1 MKGSR
6 FLLVRQQLKRSL
18 RRETPRW
25 VVLCIDLYITLNTF
39 LLAFLIIRNFKL
51 HVSGT
56 DLKLAIIQSPQIL
69 FFAFVSFL
77 ATSSFKGIVRHTGF
91 KDVLNV
97 LKANLLLAFLL
108 GFFSWLVSK
117 ASPQSNY
124 ILNTPTVIIHFLLN
138 TMALIFLRILYKNLY
153 DYYVI
158 GSRYTKRAMIYG
170 AGDSGIITYK
180 ALKNDERSRIS
191 IFGYLDDKKSKIG
204 KKINGITVYNPKKID
219 AAFLE
224 KHHINE
230 IIISIQNIRPS
241 RLREIVDSF
250 SDSPVTLKIVPA
262 INKWLN
268 GDLNAQQIKNVKIE
282 DLLGRKPIK
291 LDNPDVREE
300 IQDKVVL
307 VTGAAGSIGSEI
319 ARQLMGYPYKKLI
332 LLDQAES
339 PLYDL
344 QQTTQSICKGDCE
357 FVMGD
362 VRDPNRV
369 DTIFRIFNP
378 QIVFHAAAYKHV
390 PLMEDNPY
398 EAVQTNI
405 KGTKIVADKAVEY
418 GAEKFV
424 MVSTD
429 KAVNPTNVMGA
440 TKRIAEL
447 YVTHINKRAKTNFI
461 VTRFGNV
468 LGSNGSVIPIFK
480 RQIEEG
486 GPLTVTHPEITRYFM
501 TIPEACQLVL
511 EAGVMGK
518 GGEVFVFDMGESVKI
533 IDLAKKII
541 RLSGLR
547 YPQDID
553 IEITGLRPGEKIYE
567 ELLADGE
574 STMKT
579 HHDKIMIAKV
589 ANQDLEDFNENIGEL
604 IKEDH
609 NPNQIE
615 RNLKLVTKIKN
626 LVPEY
631 VSQNSIYSSIDDQ
644 KNKF

>member
-1 MKGSR
+1 M
-6 FLLVRQQLKRSL
+6 
-18 RRETPRW
+18 
-25 VVLCIDLYITLNTF
+25 VLCIDLYITLNTF
-39 LLAFLIIRNFKL
+39 SLAFLIIRNFNL
-51 HVSGT
+51 RFSEHEFRVSLT
-56 DLKLAIIQSPQIL
+56 QSPQVL
-69 FFAFVSFL
+69 FFALVAFL
-77 ATSSFKGIVRHTGF
+77 AAASHKGIVRHTGF
-91 KDVLNV
+91 KDVMNV
-97 LKANLLLAFLL
+97 LKANIYLAFFL
-108 GFFSWLVSK
+108 GIFSWLVTK
-117 ASPQSNY
+117 ASPDSHY
-124 ILNTPTVIIHFLLN
+124 IINAPTIIIHFLLN
-138 TMALIFLRILYKNLY
+138 TMALIFLRIIYKSLY
-153 DYYVI
+153 DYYVV
-158 GSRYTKRAMIYG
+158 GTRYTKRAMIYG

-191 IFGYLDDKKSKIG
+191 VFGYLDDKKAKVG
-204 KKINGITVYNPKKID
+204 KKINGITVYDPKKVN
-219 AAFLE
+219 AQFLE
-224 KHHINE
+224 KHHITE

-250 SDSPVTLKIVPA
+250 ADTPVTLKIVPA
-262 INKWLN
+262 VNKWLN
-268 GDLNAQQIKNVKIE
+268 GDLNAQQIKTVKIE

-291 LDNPDVREE
+291 LDNPDIREE
-300 IQDKVVL
+300 IRDKVVL

-332 LLDQAES
+332 LADQAES

-344 QQTTQSICKGDCE
+344 QQTTQAICKGDCE

-362 VRDPNRV
+362 VRDPHRV
-369 DTIFRIFNP
+369 DTIFRIFRP

-398 EAVQTNI
+398 EAVHTNV

-418 GAEKFV
+418 GADKFV

-447 YVTHINKRAKTNFI
+447 YVTHLNQKVATNFI

-511 EAGVMGK
+511 EAGAMGK

-533 IDLAKKII
+533 FELAKKII

-553 IEITGLRPGEKIYE
+553 IKITGLRPGEKIFE
-567 ELLADGE
+567 ELLAQGE
-574 STMKT
+574 STVKT
-579 HHDKIMIAKV
+579 HHEKIMIAKV
-589 ANQDLEDFNENIGEL
+589 CNDYSEAFNQKIENLIRENHNPDQREKNL
-604 IKEDH
+604 QLVAKIKE
-609 NPNQIE
+609 
-615 RNLKLVTKIKN
+615 

-631 VSQNSIYSSIDDQ
+631 KSQNSIYSAIDNNQ
-644 KNKF
+644 

>member
-1 MKGSR
+1 M
-6 FLLVRQQLKRSL
+6 LIRQQLKRSL

-39 LLAFLIIRNFKL
+39 ILAFLIIRNFNLKF
-51 HVSGT
+51 SGV
-56 DLKLAIIQSPQIL
+56 DLKTAITQSPQIL
-69 FFAFVSFL
+69 FFAFVAFL
-77 ATSSFKGIVRHTGF
+77 ATSSYKGIVRHTGF
-91 KDVLNV
+91 KDVLSV
-97 LKANLLLAFLL
+97 LRANLLLALLL
-108 GFFSWLVSK
+108 GVFGWMVNK
-117 ASPQSNY
+117 ANPDSSY
-124 ILNTPTVIIHFLLN
+124 IINAPTIIIHFLLN

-153 DYYVI
+153 DYYVV

-204 KKINGITVYNPKKID
+204 KKINGVTVYNPKKVD
-219 AAFLE
+219 AHFLE

-250 SDSPVTLKIVPA
+250 TDSPVVLKIVPA
-262 INKWLN
+262 VNKWLN
-268 GDLNAQQIKNVKIE
+268 GDLNAQQIKNVRIE
-282 DLLGRKPIK
+282 DLLGRKPIQ
-291 LDNPDVREE
+291 LDNAEIREE
-300 IQDKVVL
+300 IRDKVVL

-319 ARQLMGYPYKKLI
+319 ARQLMAYPYKKLI
-332 LLDQAES
+332 LVDQAES

-344 QQTTQSICKGDCE
+344 QQTTQGICKGDCE

-369 DTIFRIFNP
+369 DTIFRIFKP
-378 QIVFHAAAYKHV
+378 QLVFHAAAYKHV

-398 EAVQTNI
+398 EAVHTNI

-418 GAEKFV
+418 GVGKFV

-440 TKRIAEL
+440 SKRIAEL
-447 YVTHINKRAKTNFI
+447 YVTYKNKISSTNFI

-486 GPLTVTHPEITRYFM
+486 GPLTVTHPDITRYFM

-553 IEITGLRPGEKIYE
+553 IKITGLRPGEKIFE

-574 STMKT
+574 ATVKT
-579 HHDKIMIAKV
+579 HHEKIMIATV
-589 ANQDLEDFNENIGEL
+589 FNNDSSEFESKINEL
-604 IKEDH
+604 IKED
-609 NPNQIE
+609 NNLNQLE
-615 RNLKLVTKIKN
+615 KNLILVSKIKE

-631 VSQNSIYSSIDDQ
+631 VSQNSIYSTIDEQ
-644 KNKF
+644 KTRI

>member
-1 MKGSR
+1 ML
-6 FLLVRQQLKRSL
+6 FRQQLKRSL

-25 VVLCIDLYITLNTF
+25 VVLCIDLYITVNTF

-51 HVSGT
+51 HFSGA
-56 DLKLAIIQSPQIL
+56 DLKLALIQSPQVL
-69 FFAFVSFL
+69 FFAFVAFL
-77 ATSSFKGIVRHTGF
+77 ATSSYKGIVRHTGF
-91 KDVLNV
+91 KDILSVLR
-97 LKANLLLAFLL
+97 ANLLLAVLL
-108 GFFSWLVSK
+108 GFFSWLISK
-117 ASPQSNY
+117 SLPDSLY
-124 ILNTPTVIIHFLLN
+124 IINVPTIIIHFLLN

-153 DYYVI
+153 DYYVV
-158 GSRYTKRAMIYG
+158 GTRYTKRALIYG

-204 KKINGITVYNPKKID
+204 KKINGITVYNPKKVD

-250 SDSPVTLKIVPA
+250 TDSPVTLKIVPA
-262 INKWLN
+262 VNKWLN
-268 GDLNAQQIKNVKIE
+268 GDLNAQQIKAVKIE
-282 DLLGRKPIK
+282 DLLGRKPIQ
-291 LDNPDVREE
+291 LDNAVIREE
-300 IQDKVVL
+300 VRDKVVL

-332 LLDQAES
+332 LVDQAES

-344 QQTTQSICKGDCE
+344 QQTTQTICKGDCE
-357 FVMGD
+357 FVMAD
-362 VRDPNRV
+362 VRDPHRV
-369 DTIFRIFNP
+369 DTVFRIFSP

-398 EAVQTNI
+398 EAVHTNI
-405 KGTKIVADKAVEY
+405 KGTKIVADKAVLY
-418 GAEKFV
+418 GTEKFV

-440 TKRIAEL
+440 SKRIAEL
-447 YVTHINKRAKTNFI
+447 YVTYLNKKSKTNFI

-486 GPLTVTHPEITRYFM
+486 GPLTVTHPDITRYFM

-511 EAGVMGK
+511 EAGAMGN

-541 RLSGLR
+541 RLSGMR

-553 IEITGLRPGEKIYE
+553 IKITGLRPGEKIFE

-579 HHDKIMIAKV
+579 HHEKIMIAKV
-589 ANQDLEDFNENIGEL
+589 FNEDSDEFNEKINEL
-604 IKEDH
+604 IKENY
-609 NPNQIE
+609 NPNQKE
-615 RNLKLVTKIKN
+615 KNLLLVTKIKE

-631 VSQNSIYSSIDDQ
+631 VSQNSIYTAIDEQ
-644 KNKF
+644 KTNI

>member
-1 MKGSR
+1 MLLRQR
-6 FLLVRQQLKRSL
+6 FKRSL
-18 RRETPRW
+18 RKETPRW
-25 VVLCIDLYITLNTF
+25 VVLCIDLYITANTF
-39 LLAFLIIRNFKL
+39 FVTYLIFKNLLFIPGL
-51 HVSGT
+51 
-56 DLKLAIIQSPQIL
+56 DLQQTLFRHIPEVI
-69 FFAFVSFL
+69 FFAFVAFL
-77 ATSSFKGIVRHTGF
+77 ATSSYKGIVRHTGF
-91 KDVLNV
+91 KDIFNV
-97 LKANLLLAFLL
+97 LRANVLLAILL
-108 GFFSWLVSK
+108 GLFNWLLKEAAPNTDFTIRTPLIVVHFM
-117 ASPQSNY
+117 
-124 ILNTPTVIIHFLLN
+124 LNTI
-138 TMALIFLRILYKNLY
+138 ALIFLRILYKNLY
-153 DYYVI
+153 DFYVI
-158 GSRYTKRAMIYG
+158 GTRFSRRAMIYG

-191 IFGYLDDKKSKIG
+191 VFGYIDDKKSKIG
-204 KKINGITVYNPKKID
+204 KKINGVNVYDPKRITPE
-219 AAFLE
+219 FLQ

-250 SDSPVTLKIVPA
+250 AESPVSLKIVPA
-262 INKWLN
+262 VNKWLN
-268 GDLNAQQIKNVKIE
+268 GDLKPQQIQNVKIE

-291 LDNPDVREE
+291 LSNPEILAE

-319 ARQLMGYPYKKLI
+319 SRQLMGYPYKKLI

-344 QQTTQSICKGDCE
+344 QQSTQKIRKGSCE

-369 DTIFRIFNP
+369 DTVFRIYKP

-398 EAVQTNI
+398 EAVQTNV
-405 KGTKIVADKAVEY
+405 KGTKTVADKAVEY

-440 TKRIAEL
+440 TKRVAEL
-447 YVTHINKRAKTNFI
+447 YATYLNTQSDTKFI

-468 LGSNGSVIPIFK
+468 LGSNGSVIPLFK

-486 GPLTVTHPEITRYFM
+486 GPLTVTHPEITRFFM

-533 IDLAKKII
+533 MDLAKKII

-547 YPQDID
+547 YPEDID
-553 IEITGLRPGEKIYE
+553 IKITGLRPGEKIYE

-574 STMKT
+574 KTIKT
-579 HHDKIMIAKV
+579 HHEKIMIAQV
-589 ANQDLEDFNENIGEL
+589 CHAQNGLEEKINEL
-604 IKEDH
+604 IKEEYI
-609 NPNQIE
+609 PNQAE
-615 RNLKLVTKIKN
+615 RNLSIVSKIKS

-631 VSQNSIYSSIDDQ
+631 ISQNSIFSSIDIS
-644 KNKF
+644 KSNSEI

>member
-1 MKGSR
+1 M
-6 FLLVRQQLKRSL
+6 
-18 RRETPRW
+18 
-25 VVLCIDLYITLNTF
+25 
-39 LLAFLIIRNFKL
+39 LAFLIIRNFKL
-51 HVSGT
+51 HISGA
-56 DLKLAIIQSPQIL
+56 DIKVAVIQSPQIL
-69 FFAFVSFL
+69 FFAFVAFL
-77 ATSSFKGIVRHTGF
+77 ATSSYKGIVRHTGF
-91 KDVLNV
+91 KDILSVLRANV
-97 LKANLLLAFLL
+97 LLAVLL
-108 GFFSWLVSK
+108 GFFSLMVSK
-117 ASPQSNY
+117 ASPSSVY
-124 ILNTPTVIIHFLLN
+124 IINTPTIIIHFLLN

-153 DYYVI
+153 DYYVV
-158 GSRYTKRAMIYG
+158 GTRYTKRAMIYG

-204 KKINGITVYNPKKID
+204 KRINGITVYDPKKVN
-219 AAFLE
+219 AEFLN

-250 SDSPVTLKIVPA
+250 TDSPVTLKIVPA
-262 INKWLN
+262 VNKWLN
-268 GDLNAQQIKNVKIE
+268 GDLNAQQIKAVKIE

-291 LDNPDVREE
+291 LDNPEIREE
-300 IQDKVVL
+300 IRDKVVL

-319 ARQLMGYPYKKLI
+319 ARQLMAYPYKKLI
-332 LLDQAES
+332 LVDQAES

-344 QQTTQSICKGDCE
+344 QQTTQDICKGDCE

-369 DTIFRIFNP
+369 DTIFRIFRP

-398 EAVQTNI
+398 EAVHTNV
-405 KGTKIVADKAVEY
+405 KGTKIVADKAAQYEV
-418 GAEKFV
+418 EKFV

-440 TKRIAEL
+440 TKRLAEL
-447 YVTHINKRAKTNFI
+447 YVTYLNKRVKTNYI

-486 GPLTVTHPEITRYFM
+486 GPLTVTHPDITRFFM

-541 RLSGLR
+541 RLSGMR

-553 IEITGLRPGEKIYE
+553 IKITGLRPGEKIFE

-579 HHDKIMIAKV
+579 HHEKIMIAKV
-589 ANQDLEDFNENIGEL
+589 RNDDSDNFNEKINEL
-604 IKEDH
+604 IEENH
-609 NPNQIE
+609 NPNQKE
-615 RNLKLVTKIKN
+615 RNLLLVGKIKE

-631 VSQNSIYSSIDDQ
+631 VSQNSIYSLIDLQ
-644 KNKF
+644 KNNS

>member
-1 MKGSR
+1 M
-6 FLLVRQQLKRSL
+6 LLRQQLKRSL

-39 LLAFLIIRNFKL
+39 LIAFLIIRNFQFNF
-51 HVSGT
+51 SDT
-56 DLKLAIIQSPQIL
+56 DLKIALIQSPQIL

-77 ATSSFKGIVRHTGF
+77 AISSYKGIVRHTGF
-91 KDVLNV
+91 KDVFNV
-97 LKANLLLAFLL
+97 LKANILLAILL
-108 GFFSWLVSK
+108 GVFSLLIGK
-117 ASPQSNY
+117 ATPESVYIVKSPT
-124 ILNTPTVIIHFLLN
+124 IIIHFLLN

-153 DYYVI
+153 DYYVV
-158 GSRYTKRAMIYG
+158 GTRYTKRAMIYG

-204 KKINGITVYNPKKID
+204 KKINGVAVYDPKKID
-219 AAFLE
+219 TRFLE

-250 SDSPVTLKIVPA
+250 ADAPVTLKIVPA

-268 GDLNAQQIKNVKIE
+268 GDLNAQQIKAVKIE

-291 LDNPDVREE
+291 LDNPEIREE
-300 IQDKVVL
+300 IRDKIVM

-319 ARQLMGYPYKKLI
+319 SRQLMEYPYKKLI
-332 LLDQAES
+332 LVDQAES

-344 QQTTQSICKGDCE
+344 QQTTLDKYNGNCE
-357 FVMGD
+357 FVMAD
-362 VRDPNRV
+362 IRDPNRV
-369 DTIFRIFNP
+369 DTIFRIFRP
-378 QIVFHAAAYKHV
+378 QVVFHAAAYKHV

-398 EAVQTNI
+398 EAVHTNI
-405 KGTKIVADKAVEY
+405 KGTKIAADKAVEY
-418 GAEKFV
+418 GVEKFV

-447 YVTHINKRAKTNFI
+447 YVTYLDRITKTNFI

-533 IDLAKKII
+533 LDLAKKII

-553 IEITGLRPGEKIYE
+553 IKITGLRPGEKIYE

-574 STMKT
+574 TTIKT
-579 HHDKIMIAKV
+579 HHEKIMIAKV
-589 ANQDLEDFNENIGEL
+589 RHATSGEFVEKINDL
-604 IKEDH
+604 IKENQ
-609 NPNQIE
+609 NPDQLE
-615 RNLKLVTKIKN
+615 KNLELVTKIKE

-631 VSQNSIYSSIDDQ
+631 KSRNSIYCTID
-644 KNKF
+644 KEI

>member
-1 MKGSR
+1 MKGFS
-6 FLLVRQQLKRSL
+6 FLSVRQQAKRSL

-25 VVLCIDLYITLNTF
+25 VVLCIDLYITVNTF
-39 LLAFLIIRNFKL
+39 ILACIIVRNFNLRLSAEDFK
-51 HVSGT
+51 VS
-56 DLKLAIIQSPQIL
+56 LIQAPQVL
-69 FFAFVSFL
+69 FFAIVAFL
-77 ATSSFKGIVRHTGF
+77 ATSSYKGIVRHTGF
-91 KDVLNV
+91 KDVYNV
-97 LKANLLLAFLL
+97 LKANVLLTLLLAS
-108 GFFSWLVSK
+108 FSWLLIKTSGD
-117 ASPQSNY
+117 STY
-124 ILNTPTVIIHFLLN
+124 IINAPTIIIHFLLN

-153 DYYVI
+153 DYYVV
-158 GSRYTKRAMIYG
+158 GTRYTKRALIYG

-191 IFGYLDDKKSKIG
+191 VFGYLDDKKSKIG
-204 KKINGITVYNPKKID
+204 KKINGMTVYDPKKVD
-219 AAFLE
+219 AKFLK

-250 SDSPVTLKIVPA
+250 SDAPVSLKIVPA
-262 INKWLN
+262 VNKWLN
-268 GDLNAQQIKNVKIE
+268 GDLNPQQIKDVRIE
-282 DLLGRKPIK
+282 DLLGRKPIQ
-291 LDNPDVREE
+291 LDNPDIREE
-300 IQDKVVL
+300 IRDKVVM

-319 ARQLMGYPYKKLI
+319 SRQLMGYPYKKLI
-332 LLDQAES
+332 LIDQAES

-344 QQTTQSICKGDCE
+344 QQTTQGICRGDCE

-362 VRDPNRV
+362 VRDPHRV
-369 DTIFRIFNP
+369 DTAFRLFRP

-398 EAVQTNI
+398 EAVHTNV
-405 KGTKIVADKAVEY
+405 KGTKIVADKSVEY
-418 GAEKFV
+418 GVEKFV
-424 MVSTD
+424 MISTD

-447 YVTHINKRAKTNFI
+447 YVTYLNQKSTTKFI

-511 EAGVMGK
+511 EAGAMGK

-533 IDLAKKII
+533 LDLAKKII

-553 IEITGLRPGEKIYE
+553 IKITGLRPGEKIFE
-567 ELLADGE
+567 ELLANGE
-574 STMKT
+574 STIKT
-579 HHDKIMIAKV
+579 HHEKIMIAKV
-589 ANQDLEDFNENIGEL
+589 CNDYSEEFNLKISEL
-604 IKEDH
+604 IKDNH
-609 NPNQIE
+609 NPNQRE
-615 RNLKLVTKIKN
+615 KNLMLVTKIKE

-631 VSQNSIYSSIDDQ
+631 KSQNSIYTSID
-644 KNKF
+644 KGV

>member
-1 MKGSR
+1 M
-6 FLLVRQQLKRSL
+6 
-18 RRETPRW
+18 
-25 VVLCIDLYITLNTF
+25 
-39 LLAFLIIRNFKL
+39 LAFLIIRNFKL
-51 HVSGT
+51 HFSGT
-56 DLKLAIIQSPQIL
+56 DLKLAVIQMPQIL
-69 FFAFVSFL
+69 FFAFMAFM

-91 KDVLNV
+91 KDILNV
-97 LKANLLLAFLL
+97 LRANLFLALFL
-108 GFFSWLVSK
+108 GVFSWLIGK
-117 ASPQSNY
+117 ASPDSVY
-124 ILNTPTVIIHFLLN
+124 ILNAPTVIIHFLLN

-158 GSRYTKRAMIYG
+158 GSRYTKRALIYG

-180 ALKNDERSRIS
+180 AIKNDERSRIS
-191 IFGYLDDKKSKIG
+191 VFGYLDDKKSKIG
-204 KKINGITVYNPKKID
+204 KKINGVTVYDPKKID
-219 AAFLE
+219 AHFLE

-250 SDSPVTLKIVPA
+250 TDSPVVLKIVPA

-268 GDLNAQQIKNVKIE
+268 GDLNVQQIKNVKIE

-291 LDNPDVREE
+291 LDNPDIRQE

-344 QQTTQSICKGDCE
+344 QQTTQGIHKGDCE

-362 VRDPNRV
+362 IRDPNRV
-369 DTIFRIFNP
+369 ETIFRIFNP

-405 KGTKIVADKAVEY
+405 KGTKIVADKAVQY
-418 GAEKFV
+418 GVEKFV

-447 YVTHINKRAKTNFI
+447 YVTYLNKKAKTNFI

-486 GPLTVTHPEITRYFM
+486 GPLTVTHEDITRYFM

-553 IEITGLRPGEKIYE
+553 IKITGLRPGEKIYE

-574 STMKT
+574 STIKT

-589 ANQDLEDFNENIGEL
+589 CNDDSEDFNENINEL

-609 NPNQIE
+609 NPNQKE
-615 RNLKLVTKIKN
+615 RNLMLVSKIKK

-631 VSQNSIYSSIDDQ
+631 VSQNSIYSAIDEQ
-644 KNKF
+644 KNSF

>member
-1 MKGSR
+1 ML
-6 FLLVRQQLKRSL
+6 FRQQLKRSL

-39 LLAFLIIRNFKL
+39 VLAFLIIRNFRL
-51 HVSGT
+51 YPSAT
-56 DLKLAIIQSPQIL
+56 DLKIAFIQSPQIL
-69 FFAFVSFL
+69 FFAFVAFL
-77 ATSSFKGIVRHTGF
+77 AASSYKGIVRHTGF
-91 KDVLNV
+91 KDVLSV
-97 LKANLLLAFLL
+97 LRANILLALLLV
-108 GFFSWLVSK
+108 FFSWLVGK
-117 ASPQSNY
+117 ASPDSLY
-124 ILNTPTVIIHFLLN
+124 IISTLTIIIHFLLN

-153 DYYVI
+153 DYYVV
-158 GSRYTKRAMIYG
+158 GTRYTKRAMIYG

-204 KKINGITVYNPKKID
+204 KKINGITVYNPKKIN
-219 AAFLE
+219 AQFLE

-250 SDSPVTLKIVPA
+250 TDSPVTLKIVPA
-262 INKWLN
+262 VNKWLN
-268 GDLNAQQIKNVKIE
+268 GDLNPQQIKNVKIE

-291 LDNPDVREE
+291 LDNPEIREE
-300 IQDKVVL
+300 IRDKIVL

-319 ARQLMGYPYKKLI
+319 SRQLMGYPYQKLI
-332 LLDQAES
+332 LVDQAES

-344 QQTTQSICKGDCE
+344 QQSTKNICIGDCE

-369 DTIFRIFNP
+369 DTIFRIFRP

-398 EAVQTNI
+398 ESVHTNV
-405 KGTKIVADKAVEY
+405 KGTKIVADKAIEY
-418 GAEKFV
+418 GVEKFV

-447 YVTHINKRAKTNFI
+447 YVTYLDKITKTNFI

-468 LGSNGSVIPIFK
+468 LGSNGSVIPLFK

-553 IEITGLRPGEKIYE
+553 IQITGLRPGEKIFE

-574 STMKT
+574 ATIKT
-579 HHDKIMIAKV
+579 HHEKIMIAKV
-589 ANQDLEDFNENIGEL
+589 RHADSEEFESKINEL
-604 IKEDH
+604 IREDN

-615 RNLKLVTKIKN
+615 KNLLLVTKIKA

-631 VSQNSIYSSIDDQ
+631 VSQNSIYTSIDEQ
-644 KNKF
+644 KIKS

>member
-1 MKGSR
+1 MLR
-6 FLLVRQQLKRSL
+6 NQLKRNL
-18 RRETPRW
+18 RKETPRW
-25 VVLCIDLYITLNTF
+25 VVLCIDMYITFNVF
-39 LLAFLIIRNFKL
+39 LFSYLIINNFNLIKDYNL
-51 HVSGT
+51 N
-56 DLKLAIIQSPQIL
+56 DALIQAPQLL
-69 FFAFVSFL
+69 FFAFISFI

-91 KDVLNV
+91 KDILNV
-97 LKANLLLAFLL
+97 FRANILLAILL
-108 GFFSWLVSK
+108 FIFSWLVGRTEASSK
-117 ASPQSNY
+117 Y
-124 ILNTPTVIIHFLLN
+124 IISTPVIIINFLVN
-138 TMALIFLRILYKNLY
+138 TIALIFLRILYKNLY
-153 DYYVI
+153 EYYVL
-158 GSRYTKRAMIYG
+158 GSRFTKRAMIYG

-180 ALKNDERSRIS
+180 AIRNDERSRIS
-191 IFGYLDDKKSKIG
+191 VFGFIDDKKSKIG
-204 KKINGITVYNPKKID
+204 KKINGITVYDPKKVD
-219 AAFLE
+219 AKFIM
-224 KHHINE
+224 KHHITE

-250 SDSPVTLKIVPA
+250 ADSPVNLKIVPA
-262 INKWLN
+262 VNKWIN
-268 GDLNAQQIKNVKIE
+268 GDLRAQQIQNVKIE

-291 LDNPDVREE
+291 LNNKEVLEE
-300 IQDKVVL
+300 VKDKIVL

-319 ARQLMGYPYKKLI
+319 SRQLMDYPVKKLI

-344 QQTTQSICKGDCE
+344 QQSTQHKNQNNCE

-362 VRDPNRV
+362 VRDVNRM
-369 DTIFRIFNP
+369 DTIFRIFKP
-378 QIVFHAAAYKHV
+378 QMVFHAAAYKHV

-398 EAVQTNI
+398 EAVHTNV
-405 KGTKIVADKAVEY
+405 KGTKIVADKAIEY
-418 GAEKFV
+418 GVEKFV

-440 TKRIAEL
+440 TKRLAEL
-447 YVTHINKRAKTNFI
+447 YVTYQNKLHPTNFI

-486 GPLTVTHPEITRYFM
+486 GPLTVTHPDITRYFM

-511 EAGVMGK
+511 EAGAMGK

-533 IDLAKKII
+533 FDLAKKII

-553 IEITGLRPGEKIYE
+553 IKFTGLRPGEKIFE

-574 STMKT
+574 ATIKT
-579 HHDKIMIAKV
+579 HHEKIMIAKV
-589 ANQDLEDFNENIGEL
+589 CHAESDEFVRKLEEL
-604 IKEDH
+604 IVDDY
-609 NPNQIE
+609 NPNQKE
-615 RNLKLVTKIKN
+615 RNMKLVAKIKE

-631 VSQNSIYSSIDDQ
+631 KSQNSVYETIDKE
-644 KNKF
+644 KNNA

>member
-1 MKGSR
+1 MEMK
-6 FLLVRQQLKRSL
+6 Q
-18 RRETPRW
+18 
-25 VVLCIDLYITLNTF
+25 VL
-39 LLAFLIIRNFKL
+39 
-51 HVSGT
+51 
-56 DLKLAIIQSPQIL
+56 IQSPQVL

-77 ATSSFKGIVRHTGF
+77 ATSSYKGIVRHTGF
-91 KDVLNV
+91 KDILSVLR
-97 LKANLLLAFLL
+97 ANILIAILIGLFA
-108 GFFSWLVSK
+108 WLIGK
-117 ASPQSNY
+117 ASPESSY
-124 ILNTPTVIIHFLLN
+124 IINAPTIIIHFLLN

-153 DYYVI
+153 DYYVV
-158 GSRYTKRAMIYG
+158 GTRYTKRAMIYG

-204 KKINGITVYNPKKID
+204 KKINGVTVYDAKKVD
-219 AAFLE
+219 ANFLN

-250 SDSPVTLKIVPA
+250 TDSPVVLKIVPA
-262 INKWLN
+262 VNKWLN
-268 GDLNAQQIKNVKIE
+268 GDLNPSQIKNVKIE
-282 DLLGRKPIK
+282 DLLGRKPIQ
-291 LDNPDVREE
+291 LDNPEIREE
-300 IQDKVVL
+300 IRDKVVL
-307 VTGAAGSIGSEI
+307 VTGAAGSIGGEI
-319 ARQLMGYPYKKLI
+319 SRQLMGYPYKKLI
-332 LLDQAES
+332 LVDQAES

-344 QQTTQSICKGDCE
+344 QQTTQGIRKGDCE
-357 FVMGD
+357 FVMAD

-369 DTIFRIFNP
+369 DTIFRIFRP

-398 EAVQTNI
+398 EAVYTNV
-405 KGTKIVADKAVEY
+405 KGTKIVSDKAVEY
-418 GAEKFV
+418 GVGKFV

-447 YVTHINKRAKTNFI
+447 YVTYLNKISETNFI

-486 GPLTVTHPEITRYFM
+486 GPLTVTHPDITRYFM

-553 IEITGLRPGEKIYE
+553 IKITGLRPGEKIFE

-579 HHDKIMIAKV
+579 HHEKIMIAKV
-589 ANQDLEDFNENIGEL
+589 RNDDSEEFCGKIEEL
-604 IKEDH
+604 IKEDN
-609 NPNQIE
+609 NPNQRE
-615 RNLKLVTKIKN
+615 KNLLLVSKIKE

-631 VSQNSIYSSIDDQ
+631 VSQNSIYTEIDEQ
-644 KNKF
+644 KNII

>member
-1 MKGSR
+1 ML
-6 FLLVRQQLKRSL
+6 FRQQLKRSL

-51 HVSGT
+51 NLSQIE
-56 DLKLAIIQSPQIL
+56 LKVALIQSPQIL
-69 FFAFVSFL
+69 FFAFVAFL
-77 ATSSFKGIVRHTGF
+77 ATSSYKGIVRHTGF
-91 KDVLNV
+91 KDILSVLR
-97 LKANLLLAFLL
+97 ANISLAVFLAV
-108 GFFSWLVSK
+108 FSWLVSK
-117 ASPQSNY
+117 SSPDSLY
-124 ILNTPTVIIHFLLN
+124 IVNGPTIIVHFLLN

-153 DYYVI
+153 DYYVV
-158 GSRYTKRAMIYG
+158 GTRYTKRALIYG

-219 AAFLE
+219 ATFLE

-250 SDSPVTLKIVPA
+250 TDSPVTLKIVPA
-262 INKWLN
+262 VNKWLN

-282 DLLGRKPIK
+282 DLLGRKPIQ

-300 IQDKVVL
+300 IEGKVVL

-344 QQTTQSICKGDCE
+344 QQTTQNICKGDCE

-405 KGTKIVADKAVEY
+405 KGTKIVVDKAVEY

-447 YVTHINKRAKTNFI
+447 YVTHVNRKSKTNFI

-486 GPLTVTHPEITRYFM
+486 GPVTVTHEDITRYFM

-553 IEITGLRPGEKIYE
+553 IAITGLRPGEKIYE

-589 ANQDLEDFNENIGEL
+589 ANNDLPEFIENINEL

-609 NPNQIE
+609 NPNQKQ
-615 RNLKLVTKIKN
+615 RNLMLVTKIKK

-631 VSQNSIYSSIDDQ
+631 VSQNSIYSAIDEQ
-644 KNKF
+644 KFESDF

>member
-1 MKGSR
+1 M
-6 FLLVRQQLKRSL
+6 
-18 RRETPRW
+18 
-25 VVLCIDLYITLNTF
+25 CIDLYITANTF
-39 LLAFLIIRNFKL
+39 FISYLIFKGLGIISEL
-51 HVSGT
+51 HLQFTLFRQVPEV
-56 DLKLAIIQSPQIL
+56 I
-69 FFAFVSFL
+69 FFAFVAFL

-91 KDVLNV
+91 KDMLKVLQ
-97 LKANLLLAFLL
+97 ANFLLAVLL
-108 GFFSWLVSK
+108 VLFNW
-117 ASPQSNY
+117 
-124 ILNTPTVIIHFLLN
+124 ILGQNIPNTPVISTSLILVHFLLN
-138 TMALIFLRILYKNLY
+138 TVVLIFLRILYKSLY
-153 DYYVI
+153 DHYVI
-158 GSRYTKRAMIYG
+158 GTRYSRRAMIYG

-180 ALKNDERSRIS
+180 VLKNDERSRIS
-191 IFGYLDDKKSKIG
+191 IFGYIDDKKSKIG
-204 KKINGITVYNPKKID
+204 KKINGVNVFDSKKITPE
-219 AAFLE
+219 FLA

-250 SDSPVTLKIVPA
+250 SDAPVSLKIVPA
-262 INKWLN
+262 VNKWLN
-268 GDLNAQQIKNVKIE
+268 GDLKPQQIKSIKIE

-291 LDNPDVREE
+291 LDNPVIAAE
-300 IQDKVVL
+300 IKDKVVM
-307 VTGAAGSIGSEI
+307 VTGAAGSIGAEI
-319 ARQLMGYPYKKLI
+319 SRQLMNYPYKKLI
-332 LLDQAES
+332 LVDQAES

-344 QQTTQSICKGDCE
+344 QQTTKKVCKGNCE
-357 FVMGD
+357 FVMAD
-362 VRDPNRV
+362 VRDPGRV
-369 DTIFRIFNP
+369 DAIFKVYGP
-378 QIVFHAAAYKHV
+378 QVIFHAAAYKHV

-398 EAVQTNI
+398 EAVQTNV

-440 TKRIAEL
+440 TKRVAEL
-447 YVTHINKRAKTNFI
+447 YVTYLNKTSQTKFI

-486 GPLTVTHPEITRYFM
+486 GPLTVTHPEITRFFM

-541 RLSGLR
+541 LLSGLR

-574 STMKT
+574 TTMKT
-579 HHDKIMIAKV
+579 HHEKIMIAKV
-589 ANQDLEDFNENIGEL
+589 RHAEGEEFEVKIKELVKENHCANQS
-604 IKEDH
+604 
-609 NPNQIE
+609 E
-615 RNLKLVTKIKN
+615 RNMQLVTRIKG
-626 LVPEY
+626 LVPEFI
-631 VSQNSIYSSIDDQ
+631 SQNSIYSSLDAENAKSKI
-644 KNKF
+644 